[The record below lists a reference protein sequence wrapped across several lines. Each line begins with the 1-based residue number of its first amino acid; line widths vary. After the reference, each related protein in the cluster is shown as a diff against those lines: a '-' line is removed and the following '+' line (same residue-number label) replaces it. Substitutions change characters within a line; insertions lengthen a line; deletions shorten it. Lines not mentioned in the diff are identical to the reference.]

1 MFGKYRDLLLAI
13 TLFLVLDLGVLVFN
27 FYNSRLIDADTALI
41 NKAGELRVYSQ
52 QLTKA
57 LLTLEI
63 EIRTDLPVQT
73 SMAQLTESQT
83 AFSGTLQ
90 NLRAALYG
98 LTPLPFVE
106 SPLAKEEGIALI
118 DKLEK
123 VWRPLDGD
131 VAPLVR
137 AYDPLV
143 DSYGSTVELVQIAS
157 TKAVAR
163 NIRLL
168 QSADDLARHLEAT
181 ALEKSNGMRRIQLVA
196 MTLAA
201 LNFFFIV
208 FKFVRT
214 LSRSDRLAEAAR
226 AETHRILS
234 TVREGLFLID
244 RDWRI
249 GSQHSASI
257 ESLFGRKV
265 HAGDDLH
272 RLLRG
277 LLRPADAEA
286 AIQYIEF
293 LFNGKLKASLLK
305 QLNPLQEI
313 EVLASV
319 PRPANPIHLSFAF
332 SQIRDSG
339 GGVEA
344 LLVTVFD
351 VTQKIHLEYQ
361 LAAAEERAKTDVEL
375 LLGVLEQD
383 PRDVAGFIAV
393 TRQRLDNING
403 ELERIGSREGY
414 EMLVA
419 RIARSVHGIK
429 GEAAV
434 LGLTTVERQVHVFED
449 LLRPIKSRS
458 DLSGDD
464 LIPVAVGMKALFEQV
479 LRIEIVVAR
488 VMRFAGGVAS
498 VDDSPRRVKTLLRQA
513 EQLALKVAA
522 DLNKKVN
529 LEFSAPGVA
538 TLPEPHGRL
547 LAEALPQLI
556 RNAVLHGIEPADE
569 RIRLGKPDAGTIR
582 VEINLAEDAVLI
594 VSVRDDGC
602 GLSPQRLRE
611 TIVAR
616 GFKSAD
622 AVAAMSDD
630 EVVATIFESGFSSL
644 DEANLH
650 GGRGEGL
657 ALVRERLGRRPLADL
672 LATRRLYADPVPAQD
687 AVRECRMIQR
697 MLIVDD
703 SLVMRNRIARLSAA
717 GLGELSVVGLAGD
730 GEQALRMAREKRPDL
745 ATMDLTMPN
754 MDGEACIEGLVEM
767 LPEIRILV
775 ISALSDKVT
784 ALRAIRKGAHGFLHK
799 PLTDHDLVES
809 LRELMS

>member
-1 MFGKYRDLLLAI
+1 MYPIGSVALGLPMNKKRPSLFGKYQDLLLAI
-13 TLFLVLDLGVLVFN
+13 TLFLVLDLGVLLFN

-63 EIRTDLPVQT
+63 EVRTDLPVQT

-83 AFSGTLQ
+83 AFNRTLES
-90 NLRAALYG
+90 LRAALHG
-98 LTPLPFVE
+98 LAPLPFVE

-118 DKLEK
+118 SRLEK
-123 VWRPLDGD
+123 IWRPLDDD
-131 VAPLVR
+131 VAPLVK
-137 AYDPLV
+137 AYAPLV
-143 DSYGSTVELVQIAS
+143 DAHESMLELVEIAS

-181 ALEKSNGMRRIQLVA
+181 ALEKSNGMRRIQLLA
-196 MTLAA
+196 MTLAG

-208 FKFVRT
+208 FKFLRT
-214 LSRSDRLAEAAR
+214 LSRSDRVAEAAR
-226 AETHRILS
+226 AETQRILS

-249 GSQHSASI
+249 GSQRSASI

-265 HAGDDLH
+265 HAGDDLP
-272 RLLRG
+272 RLLRE
-277 LLRPADAEA
+277 LFRPADAEA
-286 AIQYIEF
+286 AIQYVE
-293 LFNGKLKASLLK
+293 LLLNGKLKASLLK

-313 EVLASV
+313 GVVAAAPGRADET
-319 PRPANPIHLSFAF
+319 HLSFAF

-339 GGVEA
+339 GEVEA
-344 LLVTVFD
+344 LLVMVSD
-351 VTQKIHLEYQ
+351 VTQKIHLEYH

-383 PRDVAGFIAV
+383 PREVADFIAA
-393 TRQRLDNING
+393 TRNRLDGLNG
-403 ELERIGSREGY
+403 DLERMGGREPY
-414 EMLVA
+414 EALVG
-419 RIARSVHGIK
+419 RIARNVHGIK
-429 GEAAV
+429 GEAAA

-449 LLRPIKSRS
+449 LLRPLKSRP

-479 LRIEIVVAR
+479 LRVEIVVAR
-488 VMRFAGGVAS
+488 VMRFAGGVAAL
-498 VDDSPRRVKTLLRQA
+498 DDSPRRVKTLLTQV

-522 DLNKKVN
+522 DLKKKVN

-538 TLPEPHGRL
+538 TLPESHGRL
-547 LAEALPQLI
+547 LAEALPQLV

-569 RIRLGKPDAGTIR
+569 RLRLGKPEAGTIR
-582 VEINLAEDAVLI
+582 VEINLAEDGVLI

-602 GLSPQRLRE
+602 GLSPQRLRQA
-611 TIVAR
+611 IVAR

-622 AVAAMSDD
+622 AVAAMNDD

-657 ALVRERLGRRPLADL
+657 ALVRERLAAAG
-672 LATRRLYADPVPAQD
+672 
-687 AVRECRMIQR
+687 
-697 MLIVDD
+697 
-703 SLVMRNRIARLSAA
+703 ARLRIFSQPDVYTQILFQLRTSFGSAA
-717 GLGELSVVGLAGD
+717 
-730 GEQALRMAREKRPDL
+730 
-745 ATMDLTMPN
+745 
-754 MDGEACIEGLVEM
+754 
-767 LPEIRILV
+767 
-775 ISALSDKVT
+775 
-784 ALRAIRKGAHGFLHK
+784 
-799 PLTDHDLVES
+799 
-809 LRELMS
+809 

>member
-1 MFGKYRDLLLAI
+1 MNKKRPSLFGKYRDLLLAI

-83 AFSGTLQ
+83 AFNRTLQ

-181 ALEKSNGMRRIQLVA
+181 ALEKSNGMRRIQLLA

-272 RLLRG
+272 RLLRE
-277 LLRPADAEA
+277 LFRPADAEA

-383 PRDVAGFIAV
+383 PRDVAGFIAA

-429 GEAAV
+429 GGAAV

-458 DLSGDD
+458 DLSGD
-464 LIPVAVGMKALFEQV
+464 G
-479 LRIEIVVAR
+479 
-488 VMRFAGGVAS
+488 
-498 VDDSPRRVKTLLRQA
+498 
-513 EQLALKVAA
+513 
-522 DLNKKVN
+522 
-529 LEFSAPGVA
+529 
-538 TLPEPHGRL
+538 L

-582 VEINLAEDAVLI
+582 VEINLAEDGVLI

-657 ALVRERLGRRPLADL
+657 ALVRERLAAAG
-672 LATRRLYADPVPAQD
+672 
-687 AVRECRMIQR
+687 
-697 MLIVDD
+697 
-703 SLVMRNRIARLSAA
+703 ARLRIFSQPDVYTQILFQLKTPFGSAA
-717 GLGELSVVGLAGD
+717 
-730 GEQALRMAREKRPDL
+730 
-745 ATMDLTMPN
+745 
-754 MDGEACIEGLVEM
+754 
-767 LPEIRILV
+767 
-775 ISALSDKVT
+775 
-784 ALRAIRKGAHGFLHK
+784 
-799 PLTDHDLVES
+799 
-809 LRELMS
+809 